1 MASYLHHTATTLYPC
16 CVPTLGDS
24 KGASC
29 VGLARAKLQSFFNFC
44 NVFPIKNT
52 DYSQP
57 TRYKPISHFKKN

>member
-29 VGLARAKLQSFFNFC
+29 VGLAAAKIHSIFNFC
-44 NVFPIKNT
+44 NVFSRKKT
-52 DYSQP
+52 GHSQLSDL
-57 TRYKPISHFKKN
+57 K